1 MGSGIFFPIC
11 ALPFSIMILILFFKR
26 GYINNVETRIYKRL
40 IILNFIGLILEL
52 LCTFASFIYHSYP
65 FISEFICKTY
75 LVYLMSWTGLFTY
88 YIFRIS
94 VDKNFKLNNF
104 IQNLFVVLATLIIL
118 ITYILPIDL
127 VIENHFQTRYT
138 TGMSVY
144 FCYGVSMIFVF
155 MIILLL
161 MTHLKNIKTKKYIPV
176 FVFFVVGTLSI
187 IIQSIHPELLI
198 ITYVETLICVIMY
211 NTIEN
216 PDVKMVRQLEIAK
229 DQAEKANR
237 AKSDFLS
244 SMSHEI
250 RTPLNAIVGLS
261 SDIASYKDQIPKEIV
276 DDTEDIQNASQ
287 TLLEIVGNILDISKI
302 ESNKMQ
308 IIEMPY
314 HFQEEIVKLARV
326 TATRIGSKPIEFKMD
341 FQENIPYEFVGDKIH
356 VKEIVN
362 NLLTNAIKYTEKGE
376 IILSVKCENQ
386 GGQSLLTIRVQDTG
400 RGIKDEDI
408 DKLFTK
414 FERLDIEKSSTAEG
428 TGLGL
433 AITKKLVEMMNGEIH
448 VETKFGSGSIFE
460 VRIPQKISQLTSPN
474 LETND
479 EKIFNDSTIEKSFQ
493 NKKVLVVDDNK
504 LNIKVAT
511 KVLEKFGFEITSS
524 ESGADCLEKIRSGNY
539 YDLILMDIMMPEMS
553 GEETLQKLRED
564 PSFNVPVLALTA
576 DAIVGAREKYLEE
589 GFIDYLAKPF
599 TKEEMEEKLKV
610 IFKESY

>member
-250 RTPLNAIVGLS
+250 RTPLNVIVGLS
-261 SDIASYKDQIPKEIV
+261 EDIASYQELLPQEV
-276 DDTEDIQNASQ
+276 VEDTKDIQSASQ
-287 TLLEIVGNILDISKI
+287 TLLEIVGNILDINKI
-302 ESNKMQ
+302 ESEKMEV
-308 IIEMPY
+308 IEQPY
-314 HFQEEIVKLARV
+314 NFVNEISMMARV
-326 TATRIGSKPIEFKMD
+326 TATKIAEKPIDFKMNFAPD
-341 FQENIPYEFVGDKIH
+341 IPYELLGDKAH
-356 VKEIVN
+356 VKGIIN
-362 NLLTNAIKYTEKGE
+362 NLLTNAIKYTEKGF
-376 IILSVKCENQ
+376 IHLNVKCINQ
-386 GGQSLLTIRVQDTG
+386 KDQSLLIISVHRTWH
-400 RGIKDEDI
+400 
-408 DKLFTK
+408 
-414 FERLDIEKSSTAEG
+414 KSR
-428 TGLGL
+428 
-433 AITKKLVEMMNGEIH
+433 KCKQV
-448 VETKFGSGSIFE
+448 V
-460 VRIPQKISQLTSPN
+460 QKI
-474 LETND
+474 
-479 EKIFNDSTIEKSFQ
+479 
-493 NKKVLVVDDNK
+493 
-504 LNIKVAT
+504 
-511 KVLEKFGFEITSS
+511 
-524 ESGADCLEKIRSGNY
+524 
-539 YDLILMDIMMPEMS
+539 
-553 GEETLQKLRED
+553 
-564 PSFNVPVLALTA
+564 
-576 DAIVGAREKYLEE
+576 
-589 GFIDYLAKPF
+589 
-599 TKEEMEEKLKV
+599 
-610 IFKESY
+610 